1 MRVLGEGTREVIKPV
16 FKIAILESFKE
27 NFGLCMAASCLGS
40 LRSESLEDFSP
51 FFFSSIFSFYFSS
64 SWPPCPNPHPRGHC
78 PVLGGRNLSA
88 GKVGEVMAPLAGG
101 DTAGLASSV
110 TNC

>member
-51 FFFSSIFSFYFSS
+51 FFFLLFSPSIF
-64 SWPPCPNPHPRGHC
+64 PLRGL
-78 PVLGGRNLSA
+78 PAPIPTPEGIVLF
-88 GKVGEVMAPLAGG
+88 
-101 DTAGLASSV
+101 
-110 TNC
+110 